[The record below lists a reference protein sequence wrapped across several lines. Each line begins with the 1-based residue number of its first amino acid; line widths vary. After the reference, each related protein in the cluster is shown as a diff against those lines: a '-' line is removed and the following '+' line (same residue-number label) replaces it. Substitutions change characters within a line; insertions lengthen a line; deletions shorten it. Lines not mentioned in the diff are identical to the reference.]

1 MKYLKTFED
10 NKTKRY
16 IVVEKQINQDWYS
29 YHFMDIFEILSEYDI
44 HYKIQHHYRYDF
56 KINKLIKQDERS
68 LYRKWYIENNIVFE
82 SNFLEDCLK
91 YISVSS
97 DLKKYNI

>member
-1 MKYLKTFED
+1 MKHLKTFED

-29 YHFMDIFEILSEYDI
+29 YHFMDIFEILSEDDI
-44 HYKIQHHYRYDF
+44 YYKIQHHYRYDF
-56 KINKLIKQDERS
+56 KINKLIKKDDSS
-68 LYRKWYIENNIVFE
+68 LSSKWFIENNIVFE